1 MLLQLKSLFLGDTQS
16 IPIDC
21 TLDFSDLELYGTRPL
36 REPVH
41 VTGRVENRAGIV
53 QLTAEVAYVLD
64 TACDRCMAPLRRE
77 SRLLIEH
84 ILVASLNR
92 EDAEDLILVEDHQ
105 LPLDELVEADLV
117 LSLPMKTLCQED
129 CRGLCPLCGKNLNE
143 GLCGC
148 RTESVDP
155 RLAVLKDLLDT

>member
-1 MLLQLKSLFLGDTQS
+1 MLLQLKSLFMGDTQS

-21 TLDFSDLELYGTRPL
+21 VLDFSTLELYGACPL

-41 VTGRVENRAGIV
+41 VTGQVENRTGIV
-53 QLTAEVAYVLD
+53 RLTADVAYVLD
-64 TACDRCMAPLRRE
+64 TTCDRCMTPLHRE
-77 SRLLIEH
+77 SVLPIEH

-92 EDAEDLILVEDHQ
+92 EDADDLILVENHQ
-105 LPLDELVEADLV
+105 LPLDELVEADLI
-117 LSLPMKTLCQED
+117 LSLPMKTLCRED
-129 CRGLCPLCGKNLNE
+129 CRGLCPMCGKNLNE

>member
-1 MLLQLKSLFLGDTQS
+1 MQLKSLFMGDTRS

-21 TLDFSDLELYGTRPL
+21 VLDFSNLELYGAYPL
-36 REPVH
+36 QEPIR
-41 VTGRVENRAGIV
+41 VTGQVENRTGIV
-53 QLTAEVAYVLD
+53 RLTANVAYVLD
-64 TACDRCMAPLRRE
+64 TTCDRCMTPLHRE
-77 SRLLIEH
+77 SVLPIEH

-92 EDAEDLILVEDHQ
+92 EDADDLILVEDHQ
-105 LPLDELVEADLV
+105 LPLDELVEADLI
-117 LSLPMKTLCQED
+117 LSLPMKTLCRED
-129 CRGLCPLCGKNLNE
+129 CRGLCPMCGKNLND

>member
-1 MLLQLKSLFLGDTQS
+1 MLLQLKSLFMGDTQS
-16 IPIDC
+16 IPFDC
-21 TLDFSDLELYGTRPL
+21 DLDLSELELSGDCPL

-41 VTGRVENRAGIV
+41 VTGQVENRAGIV
-53 QLTAEVAYVLD
+53 RLTAQVLYTLD
-64 TACDRCMAPLRRE
+64 TTCDRCAAPLHRE
-77 SRLLIEH
+77 SRLAMEH

-92 EDAEDLILVEDHQ
+92 EDADDLILVENDQ
-105 LPLDELVEADLV
+105 LLLDELVQADLV
-117 LSLPMKTLCQED
+117 LSMPMKILCRDD
-129 CRGLCPLCGKNLNE
+129 CRGLCPRCGKNLNE

>member
-1 MLLQLKSLFLGDTQS
+1 MLLQLKSLFMGDTRS

-21 TLDFSDLELYGTRPL
+21 VLDFSGLELFGTYPL
-36 REPVH
+36 QEPIR
-41 VTGRVENRAGIV
+41 VTGQVENRTGIV
-53 QLTAEVAYVLD
+53 RLTANVAYVLD
-64 TACDRCMAPLRRE
+64 TTCDRCMTPLHRE
-77 SRLLIEH
+77 SVLPIEH

-92 EDAEDLILVEDHQ
+92 EDADDLILVEDHQ
-105 LPLDELVEADLV
+105 LPLDELVEADLI
-117 LSLPMKTLCQED
+117 LSLPMKTLCRED
-129 CRGLCPLCGKNLNE
+129 CRGLCPMCGKNLND

>member
-1 MLLQLKSLFLGDTQS
+1 MLLQLKSLFMGDTQS
-16 IPIDC
+16 VPIDC
-21 TLDFSDLELYGTRPL
+21 VLDFSELELYGSCPL

-41 VTGRVENRAGIV
+41 VTGRVENRTGIV
-53 QLTAEVAYVLD
+53 QLTADVAYVLD
-64 TACDRCMAPLRRE
+64 TTCDRCMTPLHRE
-77 SRLLIEH
+77 SVLRIEH

-92 EDAEDLILVEDHQ
+92 EDADDLILVENHQ
-105 LPLDELVEADLV
+105 LSLDDLVEADLI
-117 LSLPMKTLCQED
+117 LSLPMKILCKED
-129 CRGLCPLCGKNLNE
+129 CRGLCFQCGKNLNE

>member
-1 MLLQLKSLFLGDTQS
+1 MLLQLKSLFMGDTQS

-21 TLDFSDLELYGTRPL
+21 DLDLSELELSGARPL

-53 QLTAEVAYVLD
+53 RLTAQVAYTLD
-64 TACDRCMAPLRRE
+64 TTCDRCASPLHRE
-77 SRLLIEH
+77 SRLPIEH

-92 EDAEDLILVEDHQ
+92 EDADDLILVEDGR
-105 LPLDELVEADLV
+105 LSLDELVQADLV
-117 LSLPMKTLCQED
+117 LSMPMKILCRED
-129 CRGLCPLCGKNLNE
+129 CRGLCPVCGKNLNE